1 MAALS
6 NDDLPYY
13 TYNEY
18 IHWEGEWE
26 LINGIAYAMSP
37 APVKRHQMLC
47 GYIFSEIVSH
57 LDKCLECEILIDEDW
72 KIDTTTILKPDVA
85 VVCHDKNPKHIS
97 KTPEIIFEVIS
108 PSTAKKDEGLKHTM
122 YAEEGVRY
130 YILIYPDDLV
140 AKMYHLVEGKYQK
153 IGEFDGEVVDFEN
166 ITCPFSFNFDTIFK
180 RFR

>member
-1 MAALS
+1 MAALR

-13 TYNEY
+13 SYDDY
-18 IHWEGEWE
+18 IQWEGEWE
-26 LINGIAYAMSP
+26 LIDGIAYAMSP

-47 GYIFSEIVSH
+47 GYIFSEIISQ
-57 LDKCLECEILIDEDW
+57 LDQCLACEVLIDADW

-85 VVCHDKNPKHIS
+85 VVCRDKNPKHIS

-108 PSTAKKDEGLKHTM
+108 PSTAKKDEGLKYTI
-122 YAEEGVRY
+122 YEEEGVRY

-140 AKMYHLVEGKYQK
+140 AKIYHLSEGKYRK
-153 IGEFDGEVVDFEN
+153 IGEFDSETADFED
-166 ITCPFSFNFDTIFK
+166 IACPFSFDFDVIFK